1 MLPAAA
7 HLEMDAAKVARDTGA
22 NLILAPSARKSGDQ
36 VQLSYSLAL
45 ATSPVQVDAGEV
57 TGLESEWFRLENE
70 LFTKICG
77 SLELAGGAARRP
89 ARRSH
94 AVPPKATTSSPSA
107 VSSGPRSG
115 TQRARCGQGIVAPAD
130 CPENLPGRL

>member
-130 CPENLPGRL
+130 CMTRRS